1 MDRLFRH
8 SVFILLSLG
17 LYNYFC
23 IIYGPSFDG
32 LFPSPALSFIPY
44 PAPRLSPSSSR
55 TPSRVVVNK
64 NVEWFGASGT
74 WVVYLGIVFA
84 AWLLILN
91 LVSIQL
97 SWTVTHTV
105 HSIIT
110 LYLFHWIK
118 GTPGLDEH
126 DAYRDV
132 TFWEQL
138 DQGMQGTWNRKFLT
152 VVPFVLFLLAT
163 HTADYKKQP
172 VILNVAATIV
182 AILPKLPGMSGVRLL
197 GINKY

>member
-1 MDRLFRH
+1 
-8 SVFILLSLG
+8 
-17 LYNYFC
+17 
-23 IIYGPSFDG
+23 
-32 LFPSPALSFIPY
+32 
-44 PAPRLSPSSSR
+44 
-55 TPSRVVVNK
+55 VVVNK